1 MDDIVEI
8 AAHIT
13 FPIVLLFGIFVAL
26 HGHLTP
32 GGGFAGGA
40 IIASGFALIIACL
53 GKKSEKMMMPEKEL
67 SLMELAS
74 GIVLISLVI
83 IGFALRRYF
92 LETQTMFKLWSGEYT
107 IILNFVCCI
116 MVMYALSFVL
126 RRYVRCKE

>member
-1 MDDIVEI
+1 MDSLVET
-8 AAHIT
+8 AAYIS
-13 FPIVLLFGIFVAL
+13 FPIVLLFGVFVAL

-40 IIASGFALIIACL
+40 IIASGFALIIVCL
-53 GKKSEKMMMPEKEL
+53 GRKSEEMMMPEREL
-67 SLMELAS
+67 SLMELLS
-74 GIVLISLVI
+74 GIVLISLII
-83 IGFALRRYF
+83 IGFALRKYF
-92 LETQTMFKLWSGEYT
+92 LETQQMFKLWSGEYT

>member
-1 MDDIVEI
+1 MDELVET
-8 AAHIT
+8 AAYIT
-13 FPIVLLFGIFVAL
+13 FPIVLLFGVFVAL

-40 IIASGFALIIACL
+40 IIASGFALIIVCL
-53 GKKSEKMMMPEKEL
+53 GRKSEEMMMPEREL
-67 SLMELAS
+67 SLMELLS
-74 GIVLISLVI
+74 GIVLISLII
-83 IGFALRRYF
+83 IGFALRKYF
-92 LETQTMFKLWSGEYT
+92 LETQQIFKLWSGEYT